1 MQTEVIK
8 ALLNALS
15 DDEKEV
21 VCLVIKEERPLS
33 EVAALTG
40 RSIEEVT
47 ELESA
52 ALRRLRHPRALL
64 QDTAPPLAVVLH

>member
-1 MQTEVIK
+1 MQTEAIK
-8 ALLNALS
+8 ALLNALP

-21 VCLVIKEERPLS
+21 VRLAIEEDRPLS

-47 ELESA
+47 ELKSS
-52 ALRRLRHPRALL
+52 ALRRLRHPRTLL
-64 QDTAPPLAVVLH
+64 QGSAPPAAVVLH